1 MVYEL
6 DEMTPAIEVID
17 LIKGF
22 KLGRV
27 VISALRGVSFT
38 VEKGGFVCIMGPSG
52 SGKST
57 LLNLIGGLD
66 RFTFG
71 KILVDGVDI
80 GKLKETELAQYRRKR
95 IGFVF
100 QSYYLLTTLTA
111 LKNVELPL
119 LFTGVSR
126 RQRESQ
132 AREVLEAVGLGER
145 TEHHPTE
152 LSGGEQ
158 QRVALARALVNQP
171 SIVLAD
177 EPTGNLDSQTSKEIM
192 ELLRA
197 MNQASQQTFIVV
209 THDAEVSQHADR
221 VLHIRDGRIVNKV
234 G

>member
-1 MVYEL
+1 MI
-6 DEMTPAIEVID
+6 PAIEVID
-17 LIKGF
+17 LVKGF

-27 VISALRGVSFT
+27 AIPALRGVSFT
-38 VEKGGFVCIMGPSG
+38 IERGGFICITGPSG

-66 RFTFG
+66 RFTSG

-80 GKLKETELAQYRRKR
+80 GKLKEAELAQYRRKKV
-95 IGFVF
+95 GFVF
-100 QSYYLLTTLTA
+100 QSYNLLPTLTA
-111 LKNVELPL
+111 LNNVELPL
-119 LFTGVSR
+119 IFTGVPP

-132 AREVLEAVGLGER
+132 AKEVLEAVGLEER
-145 TEHHPTE
+145 MDHHPTE

-171 SIVLAD
+171 FIVLAD